1 MTGRILLVDDDSSLI
16 DVLSIALEDAG
27 FRVSTA
33 RDGKIGWETF
43 QKESPELVVLDLIMP
58 EMDGLEVC
66 RRIRAAGRTPIVM
79 LTSKEDEI
87 DKILGLEMGADDY
100 VTKPFSTRELVARI
114 RAVMRRAA
122 PIAADAAEVV
132 EIRGLIVSQE
142 RREVTIQGMAVELTA
157 TEFEVLYRLAR
168 QPGRVLSRDQL
179 IDAVYGEDI
188 VVSHRTIDTF
198 VKRLRKK
205 IRNIDPSF
213 DEIETIRSVG
223 YRYRG

>member
-1 MTGRILLVDDDSSLI
+1 MSARVLLVDDDASLI
-16 DVLSIALEDAG
+16 GVLSLALEDAG
-27 FRVSTA
+27 FVVSTA
-33 RDGKIGWETF
+33 RDGKLGWETY
-43 QKESPELVVLDLIMP
+43 QRERPELVVLDLIMP

-66 RRIRAAGRTPIVM
+66 RRIRSAGRTPILM
-79 LTSKEDEI
+79 LTSKDDEI

-114 RAVMRRAA
+114 RAVMRRAVPFEA
-122 PIAADAAEVV
+122 V
-132 EIRGLIVSQE
+132 EDQVIELRGLSISRA
-142 RREVTIQGMAVELTA
+142 RRQVAVRGATVELTA
-157 TEFEVLYRLAR
+157 TEFELLFELAR
-168 QPGRVLSRDQL
+168 EPGIVHSRDAL

-198 VKRLRKK
+198 VKRLRRK

-223 YRYRG
+223 YRYRA

>member
-1 MTGRILLVDDDSSLI
+1 
-16 DVLSIALEDAG
+16 
-27 FRVSTA
+27 
-33 RDGKIGWETF
+33 
-43 QKESPELVVLDLIMP
+43 VLDLMMP

-79 LTSKEDEI
+79 LTSKDDEI

-114 RAVMRRAA
+114 RAVMRRAL
-122 PIAADAAEVV
+122 PIEPVQEEVV
-132 EIRGLIVSQE
+132 EIRGLSVSRV
-142 RREVTIQGMAVELTA
+142 RREVMIQGAPVELTA
-157 TEFEVLYRLAR
+157 TEFELLCTLAR
-168 QPGRVLSRDQL
+168 APGRVHSRDQL

-205 IRNIDPSF
+205 IRSIDPSF
-213 DEIETIRSVG
+213 DEIETIRSIG
-223 YRYRG
+223 YRYRP